1 MKTAIKA
8 HGPEFKER
16 LGLKRLKDVN
26 DWFDLADYDRDGMV
40 SVQWLPR
47 DLTKPCHR
55 PLNCVVAANADRV
68 NERRTDEFYSSVLVF
83 KGLKL
88 AIFPLHSVTTGR

>member
-55 PLNCVVAANADRV
+55 PLSCVVAAL
-68 NERRTDEFYSSVLVF
+68 RRAHSTRCSKSRRISSTRQRTS
-83 KGLKL
+83 GEC
-88 AIFPLHSVTTGR
+88 